1 MKEKTISLEDLANQF
16 ADMYKLK
23 LNGFMSKEE
32 FEGARFLIKMLAGER
47 YEEVCN
53 MAESIFK
60 SR

>member
-1 MKEKTISLEDLANQF
+1 MKEKIISLEDLANQF

-53 MAESIFK
+53 MAQNKVESK
-60 SR
+60 